1 MSVRTEPTNWPLL
14 QDYDCSALDD
24 LSTYGDL
31 QQALID
37 AATSLLW
44 NWTGRQYGLSEVT
57 VRPCRTDCAP
67 STYFGV
73 AGVPSSYRNFP
84 FLPVLINGE
93 FFNVRCGRTCKDG
106 DRAMSEIGLPG
117 PVDNVL
123 QVRVDGQVLDPS
135 AYRIDNLYWLVRTD
149 GDLWPVCQDMTAA
162 PTEPDTFEVTYEWG
176 VPVPKGGQLAAT
188 VLACEMAKATLGRE
202 CSLPQR
208 VQSVTREGVSIAVLD
223 TFEGLEAGRT
233 GIWVVDS
240 WVTSVTNAPRRS
252 RVLSPDTRT
261 ARVAT

>member
-1 MSVRTEPTNWPLL
+1 MSVRTVPTDWPLIA
-14 QDYDCSALDD
+14 DYECSALDD
-24 LSTYGDL
+24 LTEGELKS
-31 QQALID
+31 ALLT

-44 NWTGRQYGLSEVT
+44 NWTGRVFGLSEVT

-67 STYFGV
+67 STYHGV
-73 AGVPSSYRNFP
+73 AGIPSSYVTGV
-84 FLPVLINGE
+84 FLPILINGE
-93 FFNVRCGRTCKDG
+93 FYNVRCGRKCRDD
-106 DRAMSEIGLPG
+106 DRTMAEIGLPG
-117 PVDNVL
+117 PVDSIL
-123 QVRVDGQVLDPS
+123 EVRVDGEIVPSS
-135 AYRIDNLYWLVRTD
+135 AYRVDNRTWLVRTD
-149 GDLWPVCQDMTAA
+149 GDTWPVCQDLTKP
-162 PTEPDTFEVTYEWG
+162 PTEPDTFTVTYKWG
-176 VPVPKGGQLAAT
+176 TPVPDGGRLAAT

-208 VQSVTREGVSIAVLD
+208 VQSVSREGVSIAVLD

-240 WVTSVTNAPRRS
+240 WVTSVVNAPRKS